1 MRRRRSKILPDCV
14 NGIRC
19 LALISPWPAQME
31 SADNIVRILP
41 EPVFARIDN
50 IHDSFVCASRDEQ
63 YFPILL
69 NHQILF
75 VREIIGNELVA
86 MFHQQRRVTERAEA
100 LRLHARKNFNVL
112 IDHSL
117 IAAKNEPIVWQQRLV
132 KTDGRYSL
140 EPPRIVRFE
149 GLLVDIDFCV

>member
-19 LALISPWPAQME
+19 LALISPWPAQVE
-31 SADNIVRILP
+31 SADNIVWILP

-50 IHDSFVCASRDEQ
+50 IHDSFVRASRDEQ
-63 YFPILL
+63 NFPILL

-75 VREIIGNELVA
+75 VREVVGDKLVA
-86 MFHQQRRVTERAEA
+86 AFHQQCCVTGRKEVF
-100 LRLHARKNFNVL
+100 RLHARENLDVI

-117 IAAKNEPIVWQQRLV
+117 IAAKNESLVWQQRLV
-132 KTDGRYSL
+132 KSDIRDSVRPL
-140 EPPRIVRFE
+140 RIVRFE
-149 GLLVDIDFCV
+149 CLLV